1 MSNFGGAGGAE
12 YEFITQD
19 HATSIQM
26 KLAWRAYL
34 ARNIY
39 RSPDFICLD
48 MSSAHRKTR
57 LAWLPSGEKCRR
69 ASPRLAAR
77 GHTGHTA
84 QMHNYNQIAFAIT
97 LVAHAVRCRAS
108 TLERPKPAKQL
119 LYDEYVIVCVRVKR
133 ESPLGVQGAIE
144 AKSPDPLHER
154 GFHVYSQTGRLSR
167 EERAERERES
177 CLDT

>member
-1 MSNFGGAGGAE
+1 
-12 YEFITQD
+12 
-19 HATSIQM
+19 
-26 KLAWRAYL
+26 
-34 ARNIY
+34 
-39 RSPDFICLD
+39 
-48 MSSAHRKTR
+48 
-57 LAWLPSGEKCRR
+57 
-69 ASPRLAAR
+69 
-77 GHTGHTA
+77 
-84 QMHNYNQIAFAIT
+84 MHSYNQIAFAIT

-108 TLERPKPAKQL
+108 TLERPEPAKQL

-177 CLDT
+177 HV